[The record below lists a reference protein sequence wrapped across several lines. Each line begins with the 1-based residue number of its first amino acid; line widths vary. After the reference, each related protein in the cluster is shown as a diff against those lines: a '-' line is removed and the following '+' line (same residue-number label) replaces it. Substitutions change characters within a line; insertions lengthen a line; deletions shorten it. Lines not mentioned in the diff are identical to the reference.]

1 MKRVEA
7 VFAVGIVLSLT
18 IGTRAAAAQ
27 TPEAA
32 AVYRQH
38 CKTCH
43 GATGTPTQRMVG
55 LYPKLKTLAD
65 STLMAGLSVDSIVNL
80 IRTGR
85 GDMKPLGGKLTADQM
100 TAVAQYVKGIPAAAH
115 KP

>member
-1 MKRVEA
+1 MKRVAA
-7 VFAVGIVLSLT
+7 VLAVGTALSLV

-27 TPEAA
+27 TPDGG

-43 GATGTPTQRMVG
+43 GSTGTPTQRMIG

-80 IRTGR
+80 ITKGR
-85 GDMKPLGGKLTADQM
+85 GDMKPLADKLTEDQM
-100 TAVAQYVKGIPAAAH
+100 TAVAQYAKTLPAAH